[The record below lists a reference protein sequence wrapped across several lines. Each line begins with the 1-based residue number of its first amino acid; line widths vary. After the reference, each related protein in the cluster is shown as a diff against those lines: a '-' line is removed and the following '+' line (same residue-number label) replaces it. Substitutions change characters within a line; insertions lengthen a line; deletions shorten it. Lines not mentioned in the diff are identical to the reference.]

1 MQIDTTRSVGFS
13 EIQPNRLSF
22 KDCVKEFE
30 GFLPTPYVC
39 PGGHQTIGY
48 GHRIREDESFT
59 SITLEEAEVLLDR
72 DLAEAALQMHREIR
86 VPLTDGQ
93 KLALIDFV
101 FNLGIGQAREST
113 LFRLVN
119 ERRFAEAALQ
129 FERWVYASGKKLD
142 GLAKRRVW
150 ERSLFTG

>member
-1 MQIDTTRSVGFS
+1 MNAAFRDR
-13 EIQPNRLSF
+13 
-22 KDCVKEFE
+22 VKEFE
-30 GFLPTPYVC
+30 GFLPTPYIC
-39 PGGHQTIGY
+39 PGGHATIGY
-48 GHRIREDESFT
+48 GHRIREDEEFDRIS
-59 SITLEEAEVLLDR
+59 LEKAEVLLDR
-72 DLAEAALQMHREIR
+72 DLAEAALQMHREIH
-86 VPLTDGQ
+86 VPLSEGQ

-142 GLAKRRVW
+142 GLARRRAW
-150 ERSLFTG
+150 ERSLFTR

>member
-1 MQIDTTRSVGFS
+1 M
-13 EIQPNRLSF
+13 NAAF
-22 KDCVKEFE
+22 KDKVKEFE
-30 GFLPTPYVC
+30 GFLTTPYVC
-39 PGGHQTIGY
+39 PGGHATIGY
-48 GHRIREDESFT
+48 GHRIREGEEFDRIS
-59 SITLEEAEVLLDR
+59 LEEAEVLLDR

-86 VPLTDGQ
+86 VRLSAGQ
-93 KLALIDFV
+93 KLALTDFV

-142 GLAKRRVW
+142 GLAKRRTW
-150 ERSLFTG
+150 ERSLFTS